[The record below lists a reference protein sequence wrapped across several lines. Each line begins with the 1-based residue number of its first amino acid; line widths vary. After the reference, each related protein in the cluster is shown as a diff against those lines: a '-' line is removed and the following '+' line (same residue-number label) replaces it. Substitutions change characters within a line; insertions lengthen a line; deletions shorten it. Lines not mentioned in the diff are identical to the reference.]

1 MKNKTE
7 IKPSTMLNPVPVVMV
22 SCGTMEKSNIITVAW
37 TGTVNSEPPMVYVSV
52 RKSRY
57 SHELIRQNGSFVIN
71 LVNADTV
78 KAADFCGVKSGRDI
92 DKFEALKLTKAE
104 APLTGVPM
112 IEECPINL
120 ECKVT
125 QVLELGSHDMF
136 LATVEAV
143 YVNNQL
149 LDEKAA
155 IDLVKANLV
164 AYSHGEYFDLGQ
176 YEGFFGYSVAGEEAL
191 KRRMRK

>member
-1 MKNKTE
+1 MTNKTE

-22 SCGTMEKSNIITVAW
+22 SCGTMEKSNIVTVAW
-37 TGTVNSEPPMVYVSV
+37 TGTVNSEPPMVYISV

-57 SHELIRQNGSFVIN
+57 SHGLILESRSFVLN

-78 KAADFCGVKSGRDI
+78 KAADFCGVKSGRDV
-92 DKFEALKLTKAE
+92 DKFEVLQLTKTE
-104 APLTGVPM
+104 GPVTGVPM
-112 IEECPINL
+112 ISECPVNL

-143 YVNNQL
+143 YVNNRL
-149 LDEKAA
+149 IDGKAA
-155 IDLVKANLV
+155 IDLAKANLV
-164 AYSHGEYFDLGQ
+164 AYSHGEYFDLGK
-176 YEGFFGYSVAGEEAL
+176 YEGFFGYSIAGEEAL